1 MTIKDFLCFCLN
13 PNNLESFTF
22 LSYKGY
28 FLNSYSLQLGKKGPA
43 GQAVFLSNGVS
54 IV

>member
-1 MTIKDFLCFCLN
+1 MTIGDFLCFCLN
-13 PNNLESFTF
+13 PNNLEPFTF
-22 LSYKGY
+22 PSYKGY
-28 FLNSYSLQLGKKGPA
+28 FLNYCSLLLRKKGPA